1 MKINDNL
8 FDLLAWI
15 GRIFLPA
22 FAVFVTTLGNEL
34 GIANAEIV
42 AKVTMAL
49 DVFLNALLQQS
60 SVSYYKEK
68 AVEVVEEE
76 YIPEELEVKEK

>member
-8 FDLLAWI
+8 FDLLAWV

-34 GIANAEIV
+34 GLANAEMI
-42 AKVTMAL
+42 AKVVMAL

-60 SVSYYKEK
+60 SVSYYKEQ
-68 AVEVVEEE
+68 VSEPEF
-76 YIPEELEVKEK
+76 IPEESEQMVK